1 MLHIH
6 RSYYS
11 IDECLLIC
19 RMESMI
25 TYCGCVTPPMAA
37 TDKKIKYCNFLD
49 LNCLK
54 KWKAIWYG
62 WDDFD
67 YVHENDKDLKDDL
80 TTGHRCPHCLPNC
93 NGVDYS
99 IEVDDRTLR
108 PTYGQFYGHGIL

>member
-1 MLHIH
+1 
-6 RSYYS
+6 
-11 IDECLLIC
+11 
-19 RMESMI
+19 MESMI